1 MAKAKPKL
9 TSANPAII
17 SAQKGLAEQRRA
29 FEQDNE
35 ARSRSNTLLRPD
47 DILSGEVDAG
57 KLWKYMTSRHGE
69 IRPMT
74 MDDLLE
80 FKRRVDA
87 LKTRFKKG
95 IKAKDVVDLSLP
107 ADRERAK
114 KEIRTAVPHTIAGG
128 QMRFMTNAGPNSD
141 RQRHYVT
148 VRLLNFE
155 AAVVSAKKPGEIV
168 KEVINGPVA
177 ISCDCGRWRY
187 WHAYQATAGGYNAD
201 PRHRESAF
209 PKIRNPQ
216 LHGLACKHLIRVM
229 VSLTQSTSVRGYI
242 AKLIEGERNKV
253 STNLQRQTMKQMHEL
268 EEAMRKE
275 GSRSRQIKTTQEKRE
290 QRQAQPSYQR
300 QLEAQRAMRAK
311 AASKPAAQARVSDA
325 KFIQMMMQGG
335 FSQAAAQAALAA
347 AKATMT

>member
-1 MAKAKPKL
+1 MARAKPKP
-9 TSANPAII
+9 TAANSVLI

-29 FEQDNE
+29 FEQDDE

-69 IRPMT
+69 LRPLT

-80 FKRRVDA
+80 FKRRTDA
-87 LKTRFKKG
+87 LKARYKKG
-95 IKAKDVVDLSLP
+95 IKAKDVIDLSLP
-107 ADRERAK
+107 DDRERAK
-114 KEIRTAVPHTIAGG
+114 KQIRTAVPHTVAGG

-155 AAVVSAKKPGEIV
+155 AAVVSAKKSNEIV
-168 KEVINGPVA
+168 KEVINGPLA

-187 WHAYQATAGGYNAD
+187 WHAFQATAGGYNAN
-201 PRHRESAF
+201 PKHRESAF

-216 LHGLACKHLIRVM
+216 LHGLACKHLIRVC
-229 VSLTQSTSVRGYI
+229 VSLAQSASVRNYVMR
-242 AKLIEGERNKV
+242 LIDDERNRV
-253 STNLQRQTMKQMHEL
+253 STRMQRQSMKQMREL
-268 EEAMRKE
+268 EESMRKE
-275 GSRSRQIKTTQEKRE
+275 GSRTRQIKTSEEKRQ

-300 QLEAQRAMRAK
+300 QLEQQRAMRAS
-311 AASKPAAQARVSDA
+311 AAKKPAAQARVSDT
-325 KFIQMMMQGG
+325 KFIQMLMQAG
-335 FSQAAAQAALAA
+335 FSQAAAQAALTA
-347 AKATMT
+347 AKAAQ